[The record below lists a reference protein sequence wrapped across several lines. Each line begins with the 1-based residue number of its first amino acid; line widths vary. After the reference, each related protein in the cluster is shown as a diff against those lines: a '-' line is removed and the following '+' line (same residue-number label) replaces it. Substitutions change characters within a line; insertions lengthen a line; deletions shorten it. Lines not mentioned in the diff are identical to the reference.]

1 MTLPNIISDLLALLF
16 DLAVPAATCTLVL
29 AGLALRS
36 ESGVNFEAGG
46 RFQRWMVWTVI
57 LLTLPQLLS
66 WFAAQGIQ
74 LPPQQGAAS
83 SPWLSAMEASFKTF
97 VTAIVVGKLVPVA
110 AAFFVLKAALDG
122 AQGHNPL
129 GSIVTAIFLLA
140 VSSTVRLIQ
149 GFNNGTTLATL
160 DTLAGIWNY
169 LSGTILP
176 EAAGLAVAGAVFN
189 FVRHK
194 PFMPL
199 IYSALAFL
207 SVTGIWKLV
216 QAMTTN

>member
-57 LLTLPQLLS
+57 LLTLPQLLA

-83 SPWLSAMEASFKTF
+83 SPWLSAMEASFNPATLL
-97 VTAIVVGKLVPVA
+97 TMNRAGGLLHRPVA
-110 AAFFVLKAALDG
+110 KPAHTG
-122 AQGHNPL
+122 
-129 GSIVTAIFLLA
+129 LA
-140 VSSTVRLIQ
+140 RQ
-149 GFNNGTTLATL
+149 C
-160 DTLAGIWNY
+160 
-169 LSGTILP
+169 LSG
-176 EAAGLAVAGAVFN
+176 
-189 FVRHK
+189 
-194 PFMPL
+194 
-199 IYSALAFL
+199 
-207 SVTGIWKLV
+207 
-216 QAMTTN
+216 

>member
-1 MTLPNIISDLLALLF
+1 MTLPEIISDLLALLF
-16 DLAVPAATCTLVL
+16 ALAVPAATCTLVL
-29 AGLALRS
+29 AALALRT
-36 ESGVNFEAGG
+36 EGGVNFEAGG

-66 WFAAQGIQ
+66 WFAALGIQ
-74 LPPQQGAAS
+74 LPAQQGAAS
-83 SPWLSAMEASFKTF
+83 SPWLNAMETGFKSF
-97 VTAIVVGKLVPVA
+97 VTDIVVARLVPVA

-122 AQGHNPL
+122 AQGLNPL
-129 GSIVTAIFLLA
+129 GSIVAAIFLLA
-140 VSSTVRLIQ
+140 VSSTARLIQ
-149 GFNNGTTLATL
+149 GFNDGTTLATV
-160 DTLAGIWNY
+160 DTLAAIWNY
-169 LSGTILP
+169 VTGVILP
-176 EAAGLAVAGAVFN
+176 EAAGLAVAGAVIN
-189 FVRHK
+189 FARHK

>member
-1 MTLPNIISDLLALLF
+1 MTLPQIISDLLALLF

-29 AGLALRS
+29 AGLAMRV
-36 ESGVNFEAGG
+36 ESGLNFETGG

-74 LPPQQGAAS
+74 VPAQHGAGAS
-83 SPWLSAMEASFKTF
+83 QWLGAIETSFKSF
-97 VTAIVVGKLVPVA
+97 VTDIVVAKLVPVV
-110 AAFFVLKAALDG
+110 AAFFALKAALDG
-122 AQGHNPL
+122 AQGHSPL
-129 GSIVTAIFLLA
+129 SSIVTAIFLLA
-140 VSSTVRLIQ
+140 VSSTLRLIQ
-149 GFNNGTTLATL
+149 GFNSGTTFATV
-160 DTLAGIWNY
+160 DTLAAIWNY

-176 EAAGLAVAGAVFN
+176 EAAGLAVAGAVIN
-189 FVRHK
+189 FARHK

-216 QAMTTN
+216 QAMTTD

>member
-1 MTLPNIISDLLALLF
+1 
-16 DLAVPAATCTLVL
+16 
-29 AGLALRS
+29 
-36 ESGVNFEAGG
+36 
-46 RFQRWMVWTVI
+46 
-57 LLTLPQLLS
+57 
-66 WFAAQGIQ
+66 
-74 LPPQQGAAS
+74 
-83 SPWLSAMEASFKTF
+83 METSFKNF
-97 VTAIVVGKLVPVA
+97 VADIIVAKLIPVA

-122 AQGHNPL
+122 AEGHSPL

-149 GFNNGTTLATL
+149 GFNSGTTLATV
-160 DTLAGIWNY
+160 DTLAAIWNY
-169 LSGTILP
+169 LAGTILP
-176 EAAGLAVAGAVFN
+176 EAAGLAVAGAVIN
-189 FVRHK
+189 FARHK